1 MYRLVDRFDAR
12 RLQEICDVLDLL
24 LALSRTFYPRRLQ
37 FQGEHGVRGGYEN
50 NESDNIAPARKRA
63 EFMVICGPTRQ
74 RTQMKLHR
82 IVQPRRRPSVFR
94 SQVLHD
100 PMQPIGP
107 GSAEFTY
114 IDAFR
119 AVSEVAREHQCR
131 SAVHGDL

>member
-1 MYRLVDRFDAR
+1 
-12 RLQEICDVLDLL
+12 
-24 LALSRTFYPRRLQ
+24 
-37 FQGEHGVRGGYEN
+37 
-50 NESDNIAPARKRA
+50 
-63 EFMVICGPTRQ
+63 MVICGPTRQ

-131 SAVHGDL
+131 SAVHGEDRKSVWSGKGVYVRVDPGGPRIIKKKKQKQ

>member
-1 MYRLVDRFDAR
+1 MYCRGVRFYAR
-12 RLQEICDVLDLL
+12 RLQEICDFLDLL
-24 LALSRTFYPRRLQ
+24 LSLSMIVYPLRLQ
-37 FQGEHGVRGGYEN
+37 FQGEHVFRGGYEN
-50 NESDNIAPARKRA
+50 NKSDNIAPARKRA